1 MAAPQG
7 GFPPGGHPEDEYGQQ
22 QPYVEEQHGVAGSP
36 THGDASAQ
44 GLGPHGSKKKRAYA
58 GQAYEFGAGPNAAL
72 GGQLQGGG
80 AYGGYP
86 APQQPQAYQQG
97 VYGAEPAQM
106 APQMVGQPEP
116 VGGYQAPVEPY
127 PSQPVN
133 MGQVTQQMGQMNMGG
148 QPAGQPMPVQRGA
161 PLNTL
166 YPTDLLTQPFNVAE
180 LDYPPPPIVLP
191 PNVSGR
197 ALYSIQFSG

>member
-7 GFPPGGHPEDEYGQQ
+7 GFPPGGHPQDEYSQPQQ
-22 QPYVEEQHGVAGSP
+22 YAEEQRGSADSP
-36 THGDASAQ
+36 AQADALTHGQ
-44 GLGPHGSKKKRAYA
+44 IPHGGKKKRAYA

-86 APQQPQAYQQG
+86 APQQPQGYPQT
-97 VYGAEPAQM
+97 VYGTEPVQT
-106 APQMVGQPEP
+106 APQMAGQPEP
-116 VGGYQAPVEPY
+116 VAVGGYQAPVDPY

-133 MGQVTQQMGQMNMGG
+133 MGQVTQQMGQMSMGG
-148 QPAGQPMPVQRGA
+148 QPAGQQMPVQRSV

-191 PNVSGR
+191 PNVS
-197 ALYSIQFSG
+197 